1 MKFQSLGQ
9 KITAG
14 FSAVIVL
21 VVALAASTLVQ
32 NWRAKAKSSE
42 LSEKF
47 VPETRIVH
55 DMGSNLDE
63 VFLSIRTYALT
74 ADEKFLKQ
82 GQSNIA
88 KVRHNLDQAKS
99 LVSAHPE
106 LVALKQHLGEIEQY
120 LAAYESGIGMTVKAN
135 QALLAGRAELNLAAT
150 QFVNGIDE
158 LIDAQKISLTEETN
172 GGEAPQKLS
181 ERQQKLYIAYGIR
194 GLGNDAR
201 IAVFKGQALR
211 DVAVVEAGMNGFT
224 KMDDYFTALRHLLK
238 EPSELADLETIAKAA
253 HDYRDAMQTVVV
265 EMRALDDAGAKRNLA
280 YETLSKVTEEVVSVG
295 IKRTLESAEGST
307 SLLNQTSLLS
317 WVIGLLSCLGGMAIS
332 YYIVQNASTALRR
345 VSAIIEANSA
355 QLVSAAGQVSS
366 ASHSLAE
373 GASEQAASLEETSAS
388 IEQMSGM
395 TARNTE
401 SAEKAKGITSEARK
415 SADVAAASVERMSRA
430 MQEMQ
435 AANSQIGKIIK
446 TIDEIAFQT
455 NILALNAAVEAA
467 RAGEAGAGFAVVAE
481 EVRALAQ
488 RSAKAAKETAEQI
501 EMALSKSREGAAI
514 STEVAA
520 NLGSIIEQ
528 VRGVDALV
536 HEIAQASKEQSDG
549 IKQINVAVTEMDK
562 VTQGNA
568 AGAEESASAAAELN
582 AEAREFQKVV
592 EQLKV
597 LAGLVAAS
605 KDVST
610 GQETLPELNSGTDHL
625 RVT

>member
-1 MKFQSLGQ
+1 MKFHSLGQ

-14 FSAVIVL
+14 FAAVIML

-32 NWRAKAKSSE
+32 NWRAKAKSSA
-42 LSEKF
+42 LSDKF

-63 VFLSIRTYALT
+63 AFLHIRTYALT
-74 ADEKFLKQ
+74 ADEKYLKL
-82 GQSNIA
+82 GQASIV
-88 KVRHNLDQAKS
+88 KVRHNIDEAKA
-99 LVSAHPE
+99 LVVSHPE
-106 LVALKQHLGEIEQY
+106 LAALKQHLVEIEQD
-120 LAAYESGIGMTVKAN
+120 LSGYEAGIGITVKAN
-135 QALLAGRAELNLAAT
+135 QALVSGRAELNLAAT

-158 LIDAQKISLTEETN
+158 LIDAQKSSLTEETN

-211 DVAVVEAGMNGFT
+211 DVAVVETGLKGFA
-224 KMDDYFTALRHLLK
+224 KMDDYFAALRRLLK
-238 EPSELADLETIAKAA
+238 EPTELTDLEGIAKAA
-253 HDYRDAMQTVVV
+253 HDYRDVMQTVVV
-265 EMRALDDAGAKRNLA
+265 EMQALDEASAKRNAA
-280 YETLSKVTEEVVSVG
+280 YETLSKATEEVVAIG
-295 IKRTLESAEGST
+295 LKGTLESAQDST
-307 SLLNQTSLLS
+307 TLLNQASLFS
-317 WVIGLLSCLGGMAIS
+317 WVVGLLSCLGGMAIS
-332 YYIVQNASTALRR
+332 YFIVRNAGTALKR
-345 VSAIIEANSA
+345 VSGIIEANSA

-388 IEQMSGM
+388 IEEMSGM

-401 SAEKAKGITSEARK
+401 SAEKAKGITSGARQ

-435 AANSQIGKIIK
+435 AANGQIGKIIK

-488 RSAKAAKETAEQI
+488 RSAKAAKETADQI

-536 HEIAQASKEQSDG
+536 HEIAQASREQSDG
-549 IKQINVAVTEMDK
+549 IKQINAAVTEMDK
-562 VTQGNA
+562 VTQSNA

-592 EQLKV
+592 EQLKA

-605 KDVST
+605 QNASS
-610 GQETLPELNSGTDHL
+610 GQGTFRELKSDADAL
-625 RVT
+625 RVS